1 MHLVFPHLQVK
12 RTSSSEYGHMHVLTN
27 VFYNNPLL
35 RDPGVFCGGGGGH
48 GKVKCYCKLQREVG
62 EKVSSPF
69 RWSLI
74 VLIPVQTAL

>member
-35 RDPGVFCGGGGGH
+35 RDPGVFCGGGGGAWES
-48 GKVKCYCKLQREVG
+48 KMLLQVAKRSWRES
-62 EKVSSPF
+62 E
-69 RWSLI
+69 
-74 VLIPVQTAL
+74 